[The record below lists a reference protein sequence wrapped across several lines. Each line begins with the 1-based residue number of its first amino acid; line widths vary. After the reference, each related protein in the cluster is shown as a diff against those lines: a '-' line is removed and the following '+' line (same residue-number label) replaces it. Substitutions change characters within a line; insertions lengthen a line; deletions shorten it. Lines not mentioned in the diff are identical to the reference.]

1 MLYYDSKYVDG
12 HIVGGHLSFLLTL
25 SKKSQK
31 TAHFEHIR
39 QENDFE
45 VSTQFLNC
53 SKFKKQADTSHP
65 TGSALIYFS

>member
-39 QENDFE
+39 HENDFE
-45 VSTQFLNC
+45 VST
-53 SKFKKQADTSHP
+53 
-65 TGSALIYFS
+65 